1 MLWEDKCLVM
11 EMGEVVVVVVGGGRA
26 SSQVPD
32 GGEHCGVSLRCPPIL
47 NLTAK
52 PTEGIR

>member
-1 MLWEDKCLVM
+1 M
-11 EMGEVVVVVVGGGRA
+11 EMGEVVVVVVVVGGRA